1 MPPELPLTATAGI
14 MALSGDERVRGLEA
28 TIRRRDAVLAA
39 VSHAATRFLLNADW
53 DRDIR
58 DVLGRLGGAVEA
70 SRVYLFEGVDDGK
83 DGLRVRM
90 RHEWVAE
97 GMQPLPRPADTDVV
111 DLAELGLGRWKAL
124 ERGDVIHGPVVTMI
138 PSEREYF
145 ERLGIRSIAS
155 VPVLAANNWWGYL
168 GFADDVTDREWSPSV
183 LEALQAAA
191 AALGAAVYRG
201 YAEQRLTENEA
212 RYRELSDA
220 AFEGV
225 FIHDQGILLENNAAI
240 DRMFGY
246 EPGELVG
253 KNILDFVTTLES
265 RQIIIDRM
273 RSKSMERYEVV
284 VKRKDGTLITAEIT
298 GRDMMYKGRPARVTT
313 VHDVTDY
320 KATEAMIRRR
330 ERQLAEAQAIARLGS
345 WDWTIATNELRGSD
359 ELYRIYGFEPNTVI
373 APGLI
378 LERVHPDDAD
388 RVRAVIDGA
397 VIHGKAF
404 SLQHR
409 IVRPGNDI
417 RHFQVEGRVAFDEN
431 GAPARI
437 LGTGQDITERHEA
450 EVVARRLDEEHAA
463 RVAAES
469 AERRAAFLAEASRV
483 LGSSFDYQTTLKSL
497 TRLVVPALADYCT
510 LDLLSREG
518 AFERVGVA
526 HVDPEKEK
534 LLWEITKWFRPG
546 TPVVAHLKRALV
558 DGETT
563 FVAEISDERL
573 AENVID
579 AEHAEILHRILPRSI
594 VAVPLSVSGKNVGAL
609 SVYMSEST
617 RRFTAQDV
625 AHIEEL
631 GQRAALAVENARLF
645 REAEQ
650 ATGARDQMLGVVAH
664 DLRSPLHTILMAT
677 AMLDEG
683 LEPGAMPQRQVA
695 MVNRAGERMNRLI
708 QDLLDVQRMD
718 SGRLEIERLPVSA
731 RALLVDA
738 HEMLRPLAE
747 KDLLS
752 MTLAVPAMLPMV
764 NADAHRVQQVLGNLV
779 GNAIK
784 FTPKHGS
791 ILLKG
796 EELAGEVRFE
806 ISDTGPGIAA
816 DQLPHVFGQFWQASR
831 TDRRGIGL
839 GLAIAKGI
847 VESHDGRIWVESVLG
862 QGSSFFFTLPVASL
876 ASAPA

>member
-1 MPPELPLTATAGI
+1 

-39 VSHAATRFLLNADW
+39 VSYAATRFLLNADW
-53 DRDIR
+53 DSDIR
-58 DVLGRLGGAVEA
+58 DVLERLGRAVEA
-70 SRVYLFEGVDDGK
+70 SRVYLFEGVQDDSG
-83 DGLRVRM
+83 GLRVRM
-90 RHEWVAE
+90 RHEWVAD
-97 GMQPLPRPADTDVV
+97 GVQPLPRPADTNVI
-111 DLAELGLGRWKAL
+111 DLAALGLGRWKAL
-124 ERGDVIHGPVVTMI
+124 ERGDVIHGPVATMV
-138 PSEREYF
+138 PSEKEYF
-145 ERLGIRSIAS
+145 TRLGIRSIAS
-155 VPVLAANNWWGYL
+155 VPVLAANTWWGYL
-168 GFADDVTDREWSPSV
+168 GFTDDITDREWSPSV

-191 AALGAAVYRG
+191 NALGAAVYRG
-201 YAEQRLTENEA
+201 DAEQRLIESEA

-240 DRMFGY
+240 DRTFGY

-253 KNILDFVTTLES
+253 RNILELVATEEA
-265 RQIIIDRM
+265 RQTVIQRM
-273 RSKSMERYEVV
+273 RSKSLERYEVA
-284 VKRKDGTLITAEIT
+284 VKRKDGTVLTAEIT
-298 GRDMMYKGRPARVTT
+298 GRDTMYKGRPARVTT

-320 KATEAMIRRR
+320 KRTEAMIRRR
-330 ERQLAEAQAIARLGS
+330 ERQLAEAQVLAHLGS
-345 WDWTIATNELRGSD
+345 WDWHIATNDLRGSD
-359 ELYRIYGFEPNTVI
+359 ELYRIYGFEPNTTI

-388 RVRAVIDGA
+388 RVRAAIDGA
-397 VIHGKAF
+397 VIHGDSF

-409 IVRPGNDI
+409 IVHPSGDI
-417 RHFQVEGRVAFDEN
+417 RHFHVEGRVVCDES
-431 GAPARI
+431 GIPMRI
-437 LGTGQDITERHEA
+437 IGTGQDITERHEA
-450 EVVARRLDEEHAA
+450 EMIARRLDEEHAA
-463 RVAAES
+463 RVAAET

-483 LGSSFDYQTTLKSL
+483 LGGSFDYQTTLKTL

-510 LDLLSREG
+510 VDLLSREG

-526 HVDPEKEK
+526 HVDPEKEQ
-534 LLWEITKWFRPG
+534 LLFEVTKFLRPG
-546 TPVVAHLKRALV
+546 SPMVTHLQRALV

-563 FVAEISDERL
+563 FVPEITEDDL
-573 AENVID
+573 AQIQID
-579 AEHAEILHRILPRSI
+579 AEHGNILHQIMPRSI
-594 VAVPLSVSGKNVGAL
+594 VAVPLSVSGKSVGAL
-609 SVYMSEST
+609 SVFMSESG
-617 RRFTAQDV
+617 RRFAAHDV
-625 AHIEEL
+625 PHIEEL

-664 DLRSPLHTILMAT
+664 DLRNPLHTILMAT
-677 AMLDEG
+677 ALLDDG
-683 LEPGAMPQRQVA
+683 LEPGTTPQRQVA
-695 MVNRAGERMNRLI
+695 MVNRAGERMSRLI

-718 SGRLEIERLPVSA
+718 SGRLEIERRPISA

-747 KDLLS
+747 KEGLS
-752 MTLAVPAMLPMV
+752 LTLAVPPTLPTIS
-764 NADAHRVQQVLGNLV
+764 ADPHRLHQVLGNLV

-791 ILLKG
+791 ILLRG
-796 EELAGEVRFE
+796 EELPGEVRIE
-806 ISDTGPGIAA
+806 IADTGPGIAA
-816 DQLPHVFGQFWQASR
+816 DQLPHVFGQFWQASP

-862 QGSSFFFTLPVASL
+862 EGSSFFFTVPVEATAHADL
-876 ASAPA
+876 HEKKMD

>member
-1 MPPELPLTATAGI
+1 MPAELPLTATAGI

-39 VSHAATRFLLNADW
+39 VSYAATRFLLNADW
-53 DRDIR
+53 ERDIR
-58 DVLGRLGGAVEA
+58 DVLARLGTAVEA
-70 SRVYLFEGVDDGK
+70 SRVYLFEGVQDGE
-83 DGLRVRM
+83 GGFRVRM
-90 RHEWVAE
+90 RNEWVADDVK
-97 GMQPLPRPADTDVV
+97 PLPRPADTDVL
-111 DLAELGLGRWKAL
+111 DLAALGLGRWKAL
-124 ERGDVIHGPVVTMI
+124 ERGDVIQGPVDTMI

-145 ERLGIRSIAS
+145 LRLGMRSIAS
-155 VPVLAANNWWGYL
+155 VPVLAANSWWGYL
-168 GFADDVTDREWSPSV
+168 GFADDVTDRDWSPSV

-201 YAEQRLTENEA
+201 HSEQRLTESEA
-212 RYRELSDA
+212 RYRQLSDA

-240 DRMFGY
+240 DRVFGY
-246 EPGELVG
+246 EPGALVG
-253 KNILDFVTTLES
+253 AQILDLIATDES
-265 RQIIIDRM
+265 REVVIQRM
-273 RSKSMERYEVV
+273 RSKSLERYEVV
-284 VKRKDGTLITAEIT
+284 VKRKDGTLLTAEIT
-298 GRDMMYKGRPARVTT
+298 GRDTMYKGRPARVTT

-330 ERQLAEAQAIARLGS
+330 ERQLAEAQTIARLGS
-345 WDWTIATNELRGSD
+345 WDWTIATNDLRGSD

-373 APGLI
+373 APGQI
-378 LERVHPDDAD
+378 LERVHPDDAE
-388 RVRAVIDGA
+388 RVRAAIAGAVIDGTS
-397 VIHGKAF
+397 F

-417 RHFQVEGRVAFDEN
+417 RHFHVEGRVVFGET
-431 GAPARI
+431 GTPERI
-437 LGTGQDITERHEA
+437 LGTGQDITERYIA
-450 EVVARRLDEEHAA
+450 ELVARRLDEAHAA
-463 RVAAES
+463 RVAAET

-483 LGSSFDYQTTLKSL
+483 LGSSFDYQTTLRTL

-510 LDLLSREG
+510 VDLLSREG
-518 AFERVGVA
+518 AFQRVGVA
-526 HVDPEKEK
+526 HVNPEKEQ
-534 LLWEITKWFRPG
+534 LLWDITKWFRPG
-546 TPVVAHLKRALV
+546 TPIVAHLKRALD

-563 FVAEISDERL
+563 YVAEITDALL
-573 AENVID
+573 AEARID
-579 AEHAEILHRILPRSI
+579 EEHGRILHEIMPRSI
-594 VAVPLSVSGKNVGAL
+594 VAVPLSVSGKNVGVL
-609 SVYMSEST
+609 SVYMSESK
-617 RRFTAQDV
+617 RRFTTQDV

-645 REAEQ
+645 REAEE

-664 DLRSPLHTILMAT
+664 DLRNPLHTILMAT
-677 AMLDEG
+677 ALLDEG

-718 SGRLEIERLPVSA
+718 SGRLEIERQPVNA

-747 KDLLS
+747 KELLS
-752 MTLAVPAMLPMV
+752 LTLAVPPMLPTIS
-764 NADAHRVQQVLGNLV
+764 ADAHRLHQVLGNLV

-796 EELAGEVRFE
+796 EALPGEVRFE
-806 ISDTGPGIAA
+806 VSDTGPGIAA

-839 GLAIAKGI
+839 GLAIAKAI

-862 QGSSFFFTLPVASL
+862 QGSSFFFTLPTSRTSTAQ
-876 ASAPA
+876 